1 MKKKAKADSQ
11 AKEKKGRI
19 NIFKV
24 DDRFNF
30 GALLKNLALPL
41 IGGILIGFFIKNST
55 SIYNGIK
62 KPVFAPPP
70 IVFPIVWTI
79 LYVLM
84 GIAAYRI
91 YMKNTTGINDDGAYF
106 YYLVQL
112 CINFLWPFVFFSFR
126 LYGISFIILVTLL
139 ILVVLTTLKFR
150 KVDKTAAYL
159 MIPYILW
166 LCYAGVLN
174 YFVWVY
180 NEM

>member
-1 MKKKAKADSQ
+1 
-11 AKEKKGRI
+11 
-19 NIFKV
+19 
-24 DDRFNF
+24 
-30 GALLKNLALPL
+30 
-41 IGGILIGFFIKNST
+41 
-55 SIYNGIK
+55 
-62 KPVFAPPP
+62 
-70 IVFPIVWTI
+70 
-79 LYVLM
+79 
-84 GIAAYRI
+84 
-91 YMKNTTGINDDGAYF
+91 MKNTTGINDDGAYF

-180 NEM
+180 NEMLK